1 VLGRHG
7 QVLDVEDD
15 LGDIFLDTRNRREL
29 VQHAIDPDAGYSGTG
44 DGGEQGTAE
53 GVSEGVTEARLQRFN
68 DEPGAVFGDYLF
80 GEGGALC
87 NEHLGFL
94 SASIRYMTQHRWW
107 KIGLRT

>member
-1 VLGRHG
+1 
-7 QVLDVEDD
+7 
-15 LGDIFLDTRNRREL
+15 
-29 VQHAIDPDAGYSGTG
+29 VQHTIDPDAGYGSTG

-53 GVSEGVTEARLQRFN
+53 GVSEGVAEARFQRFN
-68 DEPGAVFGDYLF
+68 DETRTVFGHDLF

-107 KIGLRT
+107 KFGLKT